1 MLEWQYNNEPVHELP
16 DGTYGFAY
24 RINFTDGTYYIGKRK
39 CITETTLPMLK
50 NGERRPNS
58 ILKGTRVNLTSKER
72 ENRTTAQKKAGVSTK
87 RTFKE
92 IVIKE
97 SKWKDYEGSSEFTSD
112 LAISSK
118 VILCFC
124 PSKRN
129 LTYSEIKY
137 QFKLDAIESSKC
149 RNVCI
154 NNQFFRD
161 NIK

>member
-39 CITETTLPMLK
+39 CFTETTLPMLK
-50 NGERRPNS
+50 SGERRLNS
-58 ILKGTRVNLTSKER
+58 VLKGKNIGGKRVY
-72 ENRTTAQKKAGVSTK
+72 
-87 RTFKE
+87 KE

-97 SKWKDYEGSSEFTSD
+97 SKWRDYEGSSEFTSD
-112 LAISSK
+112 LTISSK

-124 PSKRN
+124 PRKRN
-129 LTYSEIKY
+129 LTYSEVKY